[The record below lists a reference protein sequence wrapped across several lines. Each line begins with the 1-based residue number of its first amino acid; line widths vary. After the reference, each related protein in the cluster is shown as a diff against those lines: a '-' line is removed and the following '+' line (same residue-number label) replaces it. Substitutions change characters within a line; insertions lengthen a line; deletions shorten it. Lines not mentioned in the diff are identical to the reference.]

1 MKRKKRSLSLLIC
14 SAMIASLLFSG
25 TTSFVAAET
34 ADSVSDSGKARLEM
48 KLSVSETQELEAKET
63 FTAEIWLYN
72 VENVKSGTINLK
84 GQNYIFGNSGA
95 AATATDL
102 NEAITW
108 GDLVDQ
114 ESSSF
119 GYKEP
124 AIMATDALE
133 VSFREPVRTDSQGI
147 LVATVTLALPE

>member
-1 MKRKKRSLSLLIC
+1 MKRKKRSLSLLLCI
-14 SAMIASLLFSG
+14 AMIASLLFSG

-119 GYKEP
+119 GYNGV
-124 AIMATDALE
+124 AIMAADALE

-147 LVATVTLALPE
+147 EVLY